1 MIKLWSG
8 KHQKH
13 EDFERLL
20 EPHIYQLYR
29 LASRLTGHKG
39 DAEDLVQ
46 DVILKLYPRL
56 AELKNIEKPAP
67 WLNKILYRH
76 FIDKQRTKR
85 RSPID
90 TYAEDD
96 IAYEEAIAHCE
107 EPMARLESEIT
118 QESLQ
123 KALDQLSEAQKLVLL
138 LHDVEGYTL
147 QEIHYMQGVAVGT
160 LKSRLHR
167 AQNKLRNLLSKMER
181 FDDIKRVVG

>member
-1 MIKLWSG
+1 MIKLWPG

-20 EPHIYQLYR
+20 EPHISQLFR
-29 LASRLTGHKG
+29 LAIRLTGQKG

-56 AELKNIEKPAP
+56 TELKNIDKPAP
-67 WLNKILYRH
+67 WLGKILYRH
-76 FIDKQRTKR
+76 FIDRQRTKR

-90 TYAEDD
+90 ASGEDGM
-96 IAYEEAIAHCE
+96 AYEEAIAHSE
-107 EPMARLESEIT
+107 DPIARLESEIT

-123 KALDQLSEAQKLVLL
+123 KALDQLSEEQRLVLL

-167 AQNKLRNLLSKMER
+167 AQNKLRNLLSQMER
-181 FDDIKRVVG
+181 FEGVKRVVG